1 MNAPLGALPH
11 LGGIGLDVVNV
22 LLLLTPH
29 QTRQFALDGVHE
41 SHGSRHLDQ
50 RRVPFA
56 EEGGIEGFVTA
67 ELPALLSL
75 LLLLPLLLLSIAAV
89 ILARLGFKG
98 GGGDGRIVCGV
109 GVGGGHVSGVS
120 RVVLGYHRGH
130 GGGWSVPVRPRGGGG
145 GGVARARSA
154 ERGEPSGG
162 PRASRSSGARGPRR
176 RSIRADAPPPSHSDS
191 SSSTSILLLRLLLF
205 VGLLGVGRGAAIMLL
220 LLVVVVG
227 GDEGAAERLVEGRS
241 LAEHD

>member
-11 LGGIGLDVVNV
+11 LGGISLDVVDI
-22 LLLLTPH
+22 LLLSPH
-29 QTRQFALDGVHE
+29 KTRQFALNGVHE

-89 ILARLGFKG
+89 ILASFGFKG
-98 GGGDGRIVCGV
+98 GGGDGRIECGV
-109 GVGGGHVSGVS
+109 AAGGRVSGVS

-154 ERGEPSGG
+154 ERGEPSGC

-205 VGLLGVGRGAAIMLL
+205 VGLLGVGRGAIMLL
-220 LLVVVVG
+220 LIVVVIVG